1 MEAVKYI
8 FQGRWKT
15 ILLATFIIGLVMFIA
30 GTFLDAGNTQRMWA
44 TLLFTN
50 FFFLGIALIGLFF
63 VSVFNIGQAGWHA
76 NFKRIPEAMST
87 YIPLGALLMIPILWF
102 GHHDLYHW
110 THEGLTDIND
120 SHYDKLI
127 AHKAPYLN
135 MPFFMI
141 RAVIFVVLWSVLAW
155 LIRKNSLAQDAFG
168 KFKDYR
174 ASKWLT
180 AAFIVVFGISSSM
193 ASWDWFMSI
202 DPHWYSTL
210 YGWYTFS
217 NIFVA
222 GLCAI
227 VIFIIVLKKAGYL
240 SYVSRE
246 HVHDLTKMIFGFS
259 VFWAYLWIS
268 QFLLIWYAN
277 IPEET
282 LYYEMRF
289 ESFKF
294 PFFLSLFINFV
305 FPFLILMTAKAKRN
319 MNRVLVVA
327 SILIFGHWL
336 DFYNMTMPGVFANS
350 HGGHHAGFGLVEFG
364 LFFAYIG
371 LFGYI
376 TLRSLSKASLVPLN
390 DPYVRESLQH
400 HT

>member
-8 FQGRWKT
+8 FQGRWRT
-15 ILLATFIIGLVMFIA
+15 ILLATFAIGVLMFIA
-30 GTFLDAGNTQRMWA
+30 GVFMDAGNTHRMWA
-44 TLLFTN
+44 SLLFNN

-76 NFKRIPEAMST
+76 NFKRIAEAMST
-87 YIPLGALLMIPILWF
+87 YIPIGAILMLPILYF
-102 GHHDLYHW
+102 GAYDLYHW
-110 THEGLTDIND
+110 THAELLVEGTEK
-120 SHYDKLI
+120 YDKLI
-127 AHKAPYLN
+127 AHKEPYLN
-135 MPFFMI
+135 KPFFMI
-141 RAVIFVVLWSVLAW
+141 RAVVFLGLWILFAL
-155 LIRKNSLAQDAFG
+155 LIRRNSLAQDAFG
-168 KFKDYR
+168 KFKTYR

-180 AAFIVVFGISSSM
+180 AGFIVVFGISSSM

-210 YGWYTFS
+210 YGWYIFS

-222 GLCAI
+222 GLCTI
-227 VIFIIVLKKAGYL
+227 VIFIILLKRAGYL
-240 SYVSRE
+240 SYVSKE
-246 HVHDLTKMIFGFS
+246 HIHDLTKMIFGFS

-282 LYYEMRF
+282 WYYEVRF
-289 ESFKF
+289 AKFKTV
-294 PFFLSLFINFV
+294 FFVSLFINFIL
-305 FPFLILMTAKAKRN
+305 PFFMLMTAKAKRN
-319 MNRVLVVA
+319 FNRVLIVSA
-327 SILIFGHWL
+327 MLIFGHWL
-336 DFYNMTMPGVFANS
+336 EFYVLTMPGVFENA

-364 LFFAYIG
+364 LMFAYIG
-371 LFGYI
+371 LFGFV
-376 TLRSLSKASLVPLN
+376 TLWSLSKASLVPLN